1 MKENKMVVDDELGRQ
16 LHDRVTRGEELSKED
31 QILLDAWYE
40 AQDRAEMKGLNL
52 AATDDAKT
60 LKLQKDMKKEYDFSK
75 GERGK
80 FYHPDAQLNLPV
92 YLDADV
98 AEFIQR
104 HLTEKN
110 IDIQTIV
117 NQWLRKDI
125 EVIKSIL

>member
-1 MKENKMVVDDELGRQ
+1 
-16 LHDRVTRGEELSKED
+16 
-31 QILLDAWYE
+31 
-40 AQDRAEMKGLNL
+40 
-52 AATDDAKT
+52 
-60 LKLQKDMKKEYDFSK
+60 MKKEYDFSK